1 MIGTLIGGVLGLA
14 GMGANKQNVDS
25 TNKQNYEI
33 ARMNNQFNEKMFER
47 QMHYNTEMWNA
58 QNRYNDPA
66 AQVERLKNA
75 GLNPYMM
82 LDGGSA
88 GIAQGANGVNP
99 PTAQAA
105 TMQPFQGHGQ
115 FAEMVMR
122 GLDYDLAK
130 AEKKEHIRTMQQQR
144 QIDFMDA
151 MNRLIHSRQD
161 LFDKKTIN
169 ALNKVTL
176 KYAEDNQVADLRAKE
191 DAHVIS
197 AKEIEIKTAEATQA
211 KLIAANM
218 PQTIA
223 NDLAL
228 QGADLAL
235 KVAQRDLTQEQ
246 AQNMFFDTWKKQ
258 LQGDKQS
265 LDNKLMRET
274 WNDLVLKAK
283 IEASPNIYNIP
294 SFLLGRSYGL
304 TGKFRPKSFDF
315 LGPVFNY

>member
-1 MIGTLIGGVLGLA
+1 MIGTLIGGTLGLMGVAA
-14 GMGANKQNVDS
+14 GRQNTIE
-25 TNKQNYEI
+25 TNRANYEI

-58 QNRYNDPA
+58 QIRYNDPA

-88 GIAQGANGVNP
+88 GIAQGANGVDP

-105 TMQPFQGHGQ
+105 TMQPFTGYGQ

-130 AEKKEHIRTMQQQR
+130 AEKKEQIRTMQQQR
-144 QIDFMDA
+144 QIDFIDS
-151 MNRLIHSRQD
+151 MNRIIHSRQD
-161 LFDKKTIN
+161 LFDKRTIN
-169 ALNKVTL
+169 AMNRTTL
-176 KYAEDNQVADLRAKE
+176 KYLEDNQVADLRAKD
-191 DAHVIS
+191 DAHAIA
-197 AKEIEIKTAEATQA
+197 AKEIEIKTAEATMA
-211 KLIAANM
+211 KLTAANM
-218 PQTIA
+218 PQKIA
-223 NDLAL
+223 RDLAL

-265 LDNKLMRET
+265 LDNKLMRDT
-274 WNDLVLKAK
+274 WQDLLR
-283 IEASPNIYNIP
+283 EARVRSTP
-294 SFLLGRSYGL
+294 SNPWSLAGAGISQAYDVISGR
-304 TGKFRPKSFDF
+304 
-315 LGPVFNY
+315 